1 MWGNVYQKEADVG
14 SVSLSSMNGTTG
26 TSVGSELLYWT
37 CNSVTVGLDDGT
49 TWSEGTNYT
58 LTVSSVPTP

>member
-1 MWGNVYQKEADVG
+1 
-14 SVSLSSMNGTTG
+14 MNGTTG
-26 TSVGSELLYWT
+26 TSIGSELLYWT

-49 TWSEGTNYT
+49 NWTEGTNYT